1 VSLHAWSHSDSWDAA
16 AVGPLVFELGT
27 AELLFARSTITIAVA
42 IARVNS
48 HSYRLARYT
57 DVVNFIEKYIRDSGI
72 SQSELARRLGVSQP
86 TVSDWISGKK
96 TPSGDKVLLLSRE
109 MGISV
114 ERVLKSLYGE

>member
-1 VSLHAWSHSDSWDAA
+1 
-16 AVGPLVFELGT
+16 
-27 AELLFARSTITIAVA
+27 
-42 IARVNS
+42 
-48 HSYRLARYT
+48 
-57 DVVNFIEKYIRDSGI
+57 VNFIEKYIRDSGI